1 MLDHFENR
9 VKHCKSGWK
18 LSFDIVL
25 YKAMTT
31 FQFRFAEEQESKR
44 SWYRVS
50 PRHGDCCCC
59 FIYKKKSRKEIDVNT
74 VRRLLSRIPSI
85 RICKA
90 GLKVPND
97 CFNAFKLLA
106 MVFFYVKSLW
116 NQEVFFLSRV
126 RDRLSVRS
134 L

>member
-1 MLDHFENR
+1 
-9 VKHCKSGWK
+9 
-18 LSFDIVL
+18 
-25 YKAMTT
+25 MTT

-106 MVFFYVKSLW
+106 MGFFFMLNLCETKK
-116 NQEVFFLSRV
+116 FFF
-126 RDRLSVRS
+126 SVE
-134 L
+134 